1 MPQVKFEKQISLS
14 PVEAFDKLKSLL
26 VNITELKKIDP
37 SIVLTVNEEK
47 MGLVAEGQKVSGNI
61 LISKGS
67 DAKNS
72 VVKIDLNIPW
82 TYAPFKPIII
92 AKLEEKI
99 SELC

>member
-37 SIVLTVNEEK
+37 SIVISVNEEK

-61 LISKGS
+61 LIAPDG
-67 DAKNS
+67 AKNS